1 MVRPMRLL
9 LDGSRAVINALLLIA
24 ALCFWGTAFIAV
36 MLFRIAALPFPRLRP
51 PFVQAMAEVADGF
64 ALTCR
69 TIFFLTLP
77 TIWEIRGTDRIR
89 RDGLYLLMSNHR
101 AWTDIFALFVAVG
114 GKVPF
119 FRFFIKQGLIWFPII
134 GLAAWGLEFP
144 FMKRY
149 SREYLAKN
157 PHRRGTDLATTRR
170 ACERYRDVPVTMVNF
185 VEGTRFNR
193 RKQRI
198 QGSPFENLL
207 RPRIGGISFVL
218 ASLGASLHGIYD
230 VTIAYPGTDGGVF
243 SFIAGRVPRVVVEL
257 RQLDVPPRFFDA
269 GVTEPGSLRDELRDW
284 LHELWQEK
292 DARISSW

>member
-9 LDGSRAVINALLLIA
+9 LDGPRAVVNALLLIA

-36 MLFRIAALPFPRLRP
+36 MLFRIAALPFARLRR

-64 ALTCR
+64 ALTCKA
-69 TIFFLTLP
+69 IFHVTLP
-77 TIWEIRGTDRIR
+77 TRWEIRGTDGLR

-134 GLAAWGLEFP
+134 GLAAWALEFP

-149 SREYLAKN
+149 SRDYLEKN
-157 PHRRGTDLATTRR
+157 PHRKGTDLATTRR

-185 VEGTRFNR
+185 VEGTRFTR
-193 RKQRI
+193 QKQ
-198 QGSPFENLL
+198 QSLDSPFENLL
-207 RPRIGGISFVL
+207 RPRVGGISFVL
-218 ASLGASLHGIYD
+218 ASLGPRLDGVYD
-230 VTIAYPGTDGGVF
+230 VTIAYPGTEGGVF
-243 SFIAGRVPRVVVEL
+243 SFIAGRVPRVVVEFS
-257 RQLDVPPRFFDA
+257 RIAVPDRFFDD
-269 GVTEPGSLRDELRDW
+269 GVTETGALRDDLRDW
-284 LHELWQEK
+284 LDELWQAK
-292 DARISSW
+292 DARISAY